1 MPTETITI
9 TVTGANPQTK
19 TVAVNVDP
27 TTGTGSTSVTF
38 TGVNGGQDQFSAAA
52 TIASHPYVS
61 NNAFVAWQAANGTVS
76 LASNLIVAGY
86 VNPGENPTWH
96 GVGAAYGTLTTKNT
110 VVINQVFTNGTAGT
124 GVPIVGLTTDDG
136 NTGQYKHT
144 PPLLDDVKSDGTALT
159 SLGTPLSWGQG
170 AAGDGA
176 FVTFFQGQL
185 VVAQAGVQTFYFLVD
200 DSWALYV
207 GGGASYVAG
216 AFTTTPGGGAPA
228 SPSTAIAAISG
239 TSLTGVGAWPLLGT
253 RNTPAIGTQP
263 TDYVYINFPTPGIYP
278 FLAWFVNNGDSQT
291 FFQMTYAAGTGA
303 IPPAV
308 GNGES
313 GGVIKPVALQA
324 APPATT
330 PAGNLQLSL
339 AQSNIQIQGNQITV
353 NVSVNGIVYANKQYI
368 PIFEGT
374 PGKLF
379 IYNDPSHVFNFQSYN
394 GSPVDKASAATNVFT
409 LNGNTQS
416 LLSVAY
422 NDASDGQFS
431 LKYSG
436 TPFPPGIAASTQ
448 LTVTAEDIA
457 WFNTVNKSYDTF
469 VPASVGAAGGIS
481 FGVEVD
487 YLTNPTSVAV
497 SPSSVPA
504 DGDIH
509 VFTVTLSEPMSPQ
522 QIGTGGKTTNTVTA
536 SFTSNSGTSVQTGSV
551 AAQFNTSG
559 FLTGYTVPVSVPFST
574 SNGSFNLFT
583 TLTGTLSYLTGTSF
597 VINGPVTYMSNVN
610 RAISLTGTGFQP
622 PVPYQFSVSPND
634 TALSNQTYTLTGVA
648 YTRDN
653 NPMTMN
659 FYYNSSQSGAQ
670 LIGAGTQ
677 QGGRTAGT
685 VNGQTVYLS
694 TFTVSFI
701 PPSQTLGTTDLLGF
715 IATDTVSG
723 LSTQYYSNTT
733 YSFPVTITYGV
744 TIVQSK
750 TFSIYPG
757 QYSCIGGNT
766 PLFSMPQP
774 VTAGNILVM
783 GVNEFDWSN
792 VSDNANYSF
801 GFHDSLGNT
810 FGTLTP
816 VSYNSYEE
824 GTWIACENIS
834 NGGPCTIYT
843 SEGFGCHHASANN
856 AAISIVCVEV
866 QGMTFGVAKD
876 AANGFNLAHQQAS
889 QPQSSNTGTVNTS
902 NQHDVIWTCAVAN
915 DPPSGYT
922 NVGFAQGCNGFCWSC
937 CLAYLVVDGA
947 GSYSPIWQ
955 SPQSSGVTLALK
967 LAAQE

>member
-52 TIASHPYVS
+52 TIANHAYVS

-76 LASNLIVAGY
+76 LASNLTIAGY

-96 GVGAAYGTLTTKNT
+96 GVGSSYGTMLNRDT

-136 NTGQYKHT
+136 NTGQLRHT

-159 SLGTPLSWGQG
+159 SLGTPLGWGQG
-170 AAGDGA
+170 AQGDGA
-176 FVTFFQGQL
+176 FVTFLQGQL

-200 DSWALYV
+200 DSWALYI

-278 FLAWFVNNGDSQT
+278 FLSWFVNNGDAQT

-303 IPPAV
+303 IPPAS

-374 PGKLF
+374 IGKLF
-379 IYNDPSHVFNFQSYN
+379 IYNDPTHVFNFQTYN
-394 GSPVDKASAATNVFT
+394 GQAVDKPSAATNVFT
-409 LNGNTQS
+409 LSGNTQS
-416 LLSVAY
+416 LLNVVY

-431 LKYSG
+431 LKYNG

-457 WFNTVNKSYDTF
+457 WFNSVNKSYDTF
-469 VPASVGAAGGIS
+469 VPASLSGPGGIAFS
-481 FGVEVD
+481 VEVD
-487 YLTNPTSVAV
+487 YMTNPTSVAV
-497 SPSSVPA
+497 SPSTVPA
-504 DGDIH
+504 DGGVH

-536 SFTSNSGTSVQTGSV
+536 SFTSDSGTSVQTGSV

-559 FLTGYTVPVSVPFST
+559 FLTGYTVPVAVPFST
-574 SNGSFNLFT
+574 SNGGFNLRT
-583 TLTGTLSYLTGTSF
+583 SLTGTLSYLSGTAF
-597 VINGPVTYMSNVN
+597 VINGPVTYMSNVS
-610 RAISLTGTGFQP
+610 RAISLTGSGFIAP
-622 PVPYQFSVSPND
+622 TPYAFSISPND
-634 TALSNQTYTLTGVA
+634 TALTNQQYILTGTAYTL
-648 YTRDN
+648 DN
-653 NPMTMN
+653 NPMTMD
-659 FYYNSSQSGAQ
+659 FYFNSSQSGAN
-670 LIGAGTQ
+670 LIGSGALQ
-677 QGGRTAGT
+677 SHSSGT
-685 VNGQTVYLS
+685 VNGQTVYFS
-694 TFTVSFI
+694 TFTIAFT
-701 PPSQTLGTTDLLGF
+701 PPNQQLGTTDLLGF
-715 IATDTVSG
+715 VATDTVSG
-723 LSTQYYSNTT
+723 LSTTFYSNTT
-733 YSFPVTITYGV
+733 YTFPVTITYGINV
-744 TIVQSK
+744 VQRATYTI
-750 TFSIYPG
+750 FPG
-757 QYSCIGGNT
+757 QFGCVQGTAFIPLPQATT
-766 PLFSMPQP
+766 P
-774 VTAGNILVM
+774 GNIMVM
-783 GVNEFDWSN
+783 GFSEFDWSTISGGGEPSIHDNGGN
-792 VSDNANYSF
+792 VYNRV
-801 GFHDSLGNT
+801 
-810 FGTLTP
+810 TP
-816 VSYNSYEE
+816 KSYNSFEE
-824 GTWIACENIS
+824 ACWISVANVNAPATDAEITNL
-834 NGGPCTIYT
+834 
-843 SEGFGCHHASANN
+843 GCHHANANN
-856 AAISIVCVEV
+856 AALAVTVVEL
-866 QGMTFGVAKD
+866 QG
-876 AANGFNLAHQQAS
+876 ANYGYQVDGSPIAINQAYTSAS
-889 QPQSSNTGTVNTS
+889 QSVTNNMGTLFTG
-902 NQHDVIWTCAVAN
+902 NQHDVLLSCVTGGCGGGVPAGWTLLGNPSSFNGFTWSSALAYQVVNGAGGYGVVWPCNQSSGCAVA
-915 DPPSGYT
+915 
-922 NVGFAQGCNGFCWSC
+922 
-937 CLAYLVVDGA
+937 L
-947 GSYSPIWQ
+947 
-955 SPQSSGVTLALK
+955 TLAP
-967 LAAQE
+967 QE